1 MSNLIAGNKGYYCKL
16 NPKLRKVKRN
26 PDNTKEISYNLAI
39 APRKLLIFIKAG
51 DKDKGRPNK
60 AEIEEMKREYNKTYA
75 MNSNTEKCIE
85 KCFKNLNE
93 ELLEPDSEKAL
104 IK

>member
-1 MSNLIAGNKGYYCKL
+1 
-16 NPKLRKVKRN
+16 
-26 PDNTKEISYNLAI
+26 
-39 APRKLLIFIKAG
+39 
-51 DKDKGRPNK
+51 
-60 AEIEEMKREYNKTYA
+60 MKREYNKTYA

-85 KCFKNLNE
+85 KCFKNLKE